1 MAMGVFV
8 SIRGWLE
15 CDETQL
21 TAIQEIISSHEDN
34 PYTNGWSSPRRH
46 INWTHYIFYGADIRE
61 SALGWFTD
69 QISEIAG
76 IPASDDDGDL
86 VRGLFLASH
95 EVDGATEWQI
105 REGRLFITPADIRH
119 RYLDE

>member
-1 MAMGVFV
+1 MGTYV

-21 TAIQEIISSHEDN
+21 AAVQEIISSHEDN
-34 PYTNGWSSPRRH
+34 HYTNGWGAPRQH
-46 INWTHYIFYGADIRE
+46 VNWTHYIFYGADMRE
-61 SALGWFTD
+61 SALDWFTD
-69 QISEIAG
+69 QIREIAR

-86 VRGLFLASH
+86 VQGLFLAGR
-95 EVDGATEWQI
+95 EGDGTTEWQV
-105 REGRLFITPADIRH
+105 RDGQLFITPADIRY

>member
-1 MAMGVFV
+1 MGVYV

-21 TAIQEIISSHEDN
+21 TAIQGIISSHEDHH
-34 PYTNGWSSPRRH
+34 YTNGWGSPRRH
-46 INWTHYIFYGADIRE
+46 VNWTHYIFYGADIRE
-61 SALGWFTD
+61 SALDWFTD
-69 QISEIAG
+69 QIREIAR

-86 VRGLFLASH
+86 VQGVFLVSH
-95 EVDGATEWQI
+95 EVDGTAEWQV
-105 REGRLFITPADIRH
+105 RDGQFFITPADIRH